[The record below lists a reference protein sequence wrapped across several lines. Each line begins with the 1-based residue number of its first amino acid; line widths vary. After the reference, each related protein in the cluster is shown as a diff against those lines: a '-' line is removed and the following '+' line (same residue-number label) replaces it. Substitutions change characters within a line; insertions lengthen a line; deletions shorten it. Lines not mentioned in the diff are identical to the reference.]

1 MNVFKI
7 LFAWLIVWMLFVP
20 SSITKAQDAR
30 EIITKMHETTRG
42 ESSYAEMSM
51 TIERPRYSR
60 DVSIR
65 SWSLGEDFSLI
76 QITAPA
82 RDEGTSFLKRGN
94 EIWNFV
100 PTVDRTI
107 KMPPSMMS
115 QSWMGSDFTNDDLVR
130 ESSIIED
137 YEHTLLRTEEVN
149 GRQAYVIQ
157 MIPNPDTPI
166 VWGKVLVWVDRQ
178 DYFQHRVENYDQRNE
193 LASTMIFDDIQEL
206 GGRIL
211 PARITMIPANRENQR
226 TIIRY
231 QNMRFDIG
239 ISQSFFTQQNMRRR
253 H

>member
-1 MNVFKI
+1 MKPLIIIVSLMLIFP
-7 LFAWLIVWMLFVP
+7 FAFAN
-20 SSITKAQDAR
+20 AQNAK

-42 ESSYAEMSM
+42 ESSFAEMSM
-51 TIERPRYSR
+51 TIERPRFSR

-65 SWSLGEDFSLI
+65 SWSLGDDFSLI

-137 YEHTLLRTEEVN
+137 YEHTFLRMEEVD

-157 MIPNPDTPI
+157 MIPKPDTPI
-166 VWGKVLVWVDRQ
+166 VWGKVIVWVDAE
-178 DYFQHRVENYDQRNE
+178 DFFQHRVENFDQRNE
-193 LASTMIFDDIQEL
+193 LASTMVFDEIQNL

-211 PARITMIPANRENQR
+211 PARITMIPANRPNQR

-231 QNMRFDIG
+231 QQMQFDID
-239 ISQSFFTQQNMRRR
+239 ISESFFSQQNMRRR

>member
-1 MNVFKI
+1 MKPLIIIVSLMLIFP
-7 LFAWLIVWMLFVP
+7 FAFAN
-20 SSITKAQDAR
+20 AQNAK

-42 ESSYAEMSM
+42 ESSFAEMSM
-51 TIERPRYSR
+51 TIERPRFSR

-65 SWSLGEDFSLI
+65 SWSLGDDFSLI

-137 YEHTLLRTEEVN
+137 YEHTFLRMEEVD

-157 MIPNPDTPI
+157 LIPKPDTPI
-166 VWGKVLVWVDRQ
+166 VWGKVIVWVDAE
-178 DYFQHRVENYDQRNE
+178 DFFQHRVENFDQRNE
-193 LASTMIFDDIQEL
+193 LASTMVFDEIQNL
-206 GGRIL
+206 GGRML
-211 PARITMIPANRENQR
+211 PARITMIPANRPNQR

-231 QNMRFDIG
+231 QQMQFDID
-239 ISQSFFTQQNMRRR
+239 ISESFFSQQNMRRR